1 MPLVGHIVRKVG
13 LAESLAAGQ
22 KMIGHA
28 EEITYNPPFHVR
40 NSDPNEPFELDPQ
53 EIPQVVEMMSRNRA
67 WLIPTLE
74 AFQTIIDQIEDL
86 EELLSREPM
95 RYISE
100 QVKRTFGWLPPHNDR
115 IRRLSAPLTRKRL
128 RLGFEFQKRLVLE
141 LQRGGVGLLAGTD
154 VILPGIVPGF
164 SLHDELQNFV
174 DLGLPPYQALKTATQ
189 NPAGFLGKTR
199 EFGTVAVE
207 RRADLVLLEGNPLD
221 RISEVRNIAGV
232 MVRGRWIPKSEIEE
246 QLVGLTAH

>member
-74 AFQTIIDQIEDL
+74 AFQTIID
-86 EELLSREPM
+86 
-95 RYISE
+95 
-100 QVKRTFGWLPPHNDR
+100 
-115 IRRLSAPLTRKRL
+115 
-128 RLGFEFQKRLVLE
+128 
-141 LQRGGVGLLAGTD
+141 
-154 VILPGIVPGF
+154 
-164 SLHDELQNFV
+164 
-174 DLGLPPYQALKTATQ
+174 
-189 NPAGFLGKTR
+189 
-199 EFGTVAVE
+199 
-207 RRADLVLLEGNPLD
+207 
-221 RISEVRNIAGV
+221 
-232 MVRGRWIPKSEIEE
+232 
-246 QLVGLTAH
+246 